1 MTELTGQVKAALA
14 EHRPAA
20 TTGSNAAS
28 SMGLFTVP
36 FQPAS
41 GPLSGHVLKAYRIGR
56 DPELLEPLLRR
67 HEAYLDCLR
76 RAGLS
81 LPDTRLVL
89 VHDHGTLRPVI
100 VQEAVPNEA
109 LLGGLLRRATI
120 AETLELLDTVARSM
134 RAFWT
139 GVAQRPERIGLNAS
153 VQNFAL
159 DAREG
164 PVFLDTFP
172 PLIGQSREDMG
183 RLILRFSD
191 SGLIRGI
198 GRLLPGRVREI
209 QDPWYTLPGN
219 LALLT
224 EGALR
229 LRPQDTDALLGWAQQ
244 FAATQ
249 LQTSDRAAFLTALTR
264 PRPRLGGARSTGRF
278 GLGLRPH
285 A

>member
-1 MTELTGQVKAALA
+1 MSELAGQVRAALA
-14 EHRPAA
+14 SQRPGPAGGGDA
-20 TTGSNAAS
+20 PRL
-28 SMGLFTVP
+28 GLFTAP

-41 GPLSGHVLKAYRIGR
+41 GPLAGHVLKPYRIGR

-81 LPDTRLVL
+81 LPDTRLIL
-89 VHDHGTLRPVI
+89 IHEHGTLRPVV
-100 VQEAVPNEA
+100 VQEAVPREA
-109 LLGGLLRRATI
+109 LLAGLLRRAEI
-120 AETLELLDTVARSM
+120 GEALALVDAVACSVRG
-134 RAFWT
+134 FWA
-139 GVAQRPERIGLNAS
+139 GVAQRPERIGLHAA
-153 VQNFAL
+153 VQNFAF
-159 DAREG
+159 DAQAG

-172 PLIGQSREDMG
+172 PLIGQSREEMG
-183 RLILRFSD
+183 RLIHRFSD

-219 LALLT
+219 LALLV

-229 LRPQDTDALLGWAQQ
+229 LRPQDTGALLDWAQG
-244 FAATQ
+244 FAAAH
-249 LQTSDRAAFLTALTR
+249 LPTSDRAAFLTAVTR
-264 PRPRLGGARSTGRF
+264 PRPRLGTSRSTGAF
-278 GLGLRPH
+278 GFGLRPN